1 MFVGVARFELRLPGC
16 TSLKQKRSALRGLT
30 ALIKGKFNAA
40 VAEVDHQDQHQRA
53 SVGVSVIADTSFH
66 ARRVLHEV
74 ERHVLTY
81 PRVETIDVTVRLMS
95 PEDE

>member
-53 SVGVSVIADTSFH
+53 TVGVSVIADTQFH
-66 ARRVLHEV
+66 VRRVLHEV
-74 ERHVLTY
+74 ERHVQTY
-81 PRVETIDVTVRLMS
+81 PRVETIDVAVDLMS
-95 PEDE
+95 PE